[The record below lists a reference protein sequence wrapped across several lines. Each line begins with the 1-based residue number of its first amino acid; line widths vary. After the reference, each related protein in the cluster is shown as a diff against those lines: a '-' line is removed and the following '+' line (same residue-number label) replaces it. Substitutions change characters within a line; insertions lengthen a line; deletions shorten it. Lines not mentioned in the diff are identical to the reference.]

1 MPTSILFSPFYVI
14 LFLSYIFLFSSQAAI
29 FLLTTPYIFLF
40 VTLFILFSFV
50 IISRAITILAM
61 LFYVACSSS
70 LATGFVRLLEPGIN
84 YSKTVLETSEEMNA
98 WPQQWSLFPS
108 SLAIFSPLVITRFFA
123 SLDKFSVISV
133 ALLNLGNMGGTHAGY
148 RKYRIYCSYLLCRG
162 LFQRSFQRG
171 FSSFR

>member
-1 MPTSILFSPFYVI
+1 M
-14 LFLSYIFLFSSQAAI
+14 
-29 FLLTTPYIFLF
+29 
-40 VTLFILFSFV
+40 

-98 WPQQWSLFPS
+98 WPQQWSLFPI

-133 ALLNLGNMGGTHAGY
+133 ALLNLGNMGERTLATESTGSIAVTYYAGAY
-148 RKYRIYCSYLLCRG
+148 FSDLFSGAFRLSGRKDGCTIRHENC
-162 LFQRSFQRG
+162 
-171 FSSFR
+171 